1 MSELNKVVMGNAAR
15 EFDVSANTLL
25 DLRKNFTKE
34 LEEGLADPS
43 KSSLKILPSF
53 LTTPTGDETGT
64 YLSLDFGGTN
74 VRVLKVKIWKHGNYK
89 ILKKVEFPLKMEGKY
104 DFTSKNATGE
114 GLFDFISKLVEL
126 SLDGNTEDE
135 ILLGHTFSFP
145 SEQLDLANAKLISWT
160 KEFQTQGV
168 EGVNVTELLSKSL
181 LKRNLTNVKP
191 VAVINDTVA
200 TLLAGAY
207 THANTL
213 IGSIYATGH
222 NTCYLEPDYNGEP
235 MIINLE
241 SGGFSKV
248 EQNTYDKL
256 LDKTSEKPGKQFL
269 EKMVSGRYV
278 GELYSLAVKQALSSE
293 ENFGFDSL
301 DLCNMAQS
309 VDVKKI
315 VKEKAGYDIQDK
327 EEEELFIKLATNIMN
342 RSASLISAT
351 FLGIYYH
358 IRKLP
363 TIAVDGSLY
372 VKNRFLQNIIDEN
385 LKKAGGNIRSFK
397 VDDGSA
403 LGAAIA
409 AAMAEGKM

>member
-1 MSELNKVVMGNAAR
+1 MSELDKTIMQNALR
-15 EFDVSANTLL
+15 EFDANANALL

-43 KSSLKILPSF
+43 KSSLKMLPSY
-53 LTTPTGDETGT
+53 LNVPTGDETGV
-64 YLSLDFGGTN
+64 YLALDFGGTN

-89 ILKKVEFPLKMEGKY
+89 ILKKIEYPLKLEGKY

-114 GLFDFISKLVEL
+114 QLFEFIAKLIQLTLE
-126 SLDGNTEDE
+126 GNTEE

-145 SEQLDLANAKLISWT
+145 SEQLDLNNAKLISWT

-168 EGVNVTELLSKSL
+168 EGKNVTELLTNAL
-181 LKRNLTNVKP
+181 LKRNLTHVKP
-191 VAVINDTVA
+191 VAIINDTVA

-235 MIINLE
+235 MILNLE

-256 LDKTSEKPGKQFL
+256 LDKTSEKPGEQFL
-269 EKMVSGRYV
+269 EKMVAGRYV
-278 GELYSLAVKQALSSE
+278 GELYSLVLKQALKSE
-293 ENFGFDSL
+293 ENFSFDSL
-301 DLCNMAQS
+301 DLCNIAQNT
-309 VDVKKI
+309 DVKKI
-315 VKEKAGYDIQDK
+315 IKEKAQYEIQDK
-327 EEEELFIKLATNIMN
+327 DEENLFIKLANNILT
-342 RSASLISAT
+342 RSALYIAAT
-351 FLGIYYH
+351 YLGIYYH

-363 TIAVDGSLY
+363 TIAIDGSMY
-372 VKNRFLQNIIDEN
+372 VKNTFLQTIIDEN

-397 VDDGSA
+397 VYDASA

-409 AAMAEGKM
+409 AAKAEGK

>member
-1 MSELNKVVMGNAAR
+1 MSELNKTVMQNAVR
-15 EFDVSANTLL
+15 EFDVSPNALL
-25 DLRKNFTKE
+25 DIRKNFTKE

-53 LTTPTGDETGT
+53 LNVPTGDETGT
-64 YLSLDFGGTN
+64 YLALDFGGTN
-74 VRVLKVKIWKHGNYK
+74 VRVLKVKIWKHSNYK
-89 ILKKVEFPLKMEGKY
+89 ILKKIEFPLKMEGKY

-114 GLFDFISKLVEL
+114 GLFDFIGKLVEL
-126 SLDGNTEDE
+126 ALEGSTDD

-168 EGVNVTELLSKSL
+168 EGANVSELLSKAL

-191 VAVINDTVA
+191 VAVVNDTVA
-200 TLLAGAY
+200 ALLAGAY

-222 NTCYLEPDYNGEP
+222 NTCYLEPNYNGEP

-241 SGGFSKV
+241 SGGFSKA

-256 LDKTSEKPGKQFL
+256 LDKSSEKPGEQLL

-278 GELYSLAVKQALSSE
+278 GELYSLVVKQALASE
-293 ENFGFDSL
+293 EDFAFDAL
-301 DLCNMAQS
+301 DLCNIAQS
-309 VDVKKI
+309 LDVKKI
-315 VKEKAGYDIQDK
+315 VKEKAAYDIQDK
-327 EEEELFIKLATNIMN
+327 EEEDLFIKLAQNVMN

-372 VKNRFLQNIIDEN
+372 AKNRFLQNIIDEN

-397 VDDGSA
+397 VNDGSA

-409 AAMAEGKM
+409 AAMA